1 MFRREVAKIS
11 LNNQH
16 REESALRNGWRDD
29 DPSDTS
35 EALRSNE
42 FFDGL
47 RVLCKN
53 GFGDIAKELELSEA
67 VFIIDDIYCEQL
79 RSNIYEIIA
88 MYKDLASVRYQIND
102 AGDKKFA
109 EELIKDTNH
118 VGFLTDIY
126 DDLSARIKEKNNG

>member
-1 MFRREVAKIS
+1 M
-11 LNNQH
+11 
-16 REESALRNGWRDD
+16 
-29 DPSDTS
+29 
-35 EALRSNE
+35 
-42 FFDGL
+42 
-47 RVLCKN
+47 
-53 GFGDIAKELELSEA
+53 SEA

-88 MYKDLASVRYQIND
+88 MYKDLASVRYQINE